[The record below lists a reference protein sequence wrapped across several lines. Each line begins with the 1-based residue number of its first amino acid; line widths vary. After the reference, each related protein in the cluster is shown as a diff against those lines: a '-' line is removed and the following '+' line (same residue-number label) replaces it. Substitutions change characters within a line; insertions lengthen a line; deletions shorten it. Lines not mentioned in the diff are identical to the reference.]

1 MVRLFDSTY
10 VQAIRIDFY
19 SSYIRSFAVCYAT
32 VAASLSH
39 RELPYNFSTQH
50 LRARSTDGIIT
61 RRFHPN
67 HSELFEHILFYIH
80 QIPTWATPNSYS
92 CYSRLSATSCRNAL
106 FWWSLQAVGLPARS
120 LQGSSD
126 LSSQR
131 LLLRPRDCYANIQW
145 PQCTANCRLEQ
156 FRSFILRTSLPGKLI
171 P

>member
-1 MVRLFDSTY
+1 MFYPTD
-10 VQAIRIDFY
+10 VQAIRTDFY
-19 SSYIRSFAVCYAT
+19 SSYIRSSAVCYAT
-32 VAASLSH
+32 VTASLSH

-120 LQGSSD
+120 LQGSSG